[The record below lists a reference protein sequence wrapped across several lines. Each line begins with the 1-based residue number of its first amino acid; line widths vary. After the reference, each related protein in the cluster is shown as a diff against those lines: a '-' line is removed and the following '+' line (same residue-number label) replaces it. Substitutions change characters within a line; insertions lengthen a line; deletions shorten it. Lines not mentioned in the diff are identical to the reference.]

1 MLNVSDA
8 TKSAYINGS
17 LVTLTI
23 NVPGASVIFTDD
35 DIVKESAN
43 LIEGIEN
50 GKNLSFKGCIATQ
63 FKFQVADIIRDLRGE
78 YIEVTIR
85 AGTTEEIPYFKGYIQ
100 TQDNQTH
107 EDVLTT
113 FTAYDVLATKGGINC
128 QSFLESLTYPINV
141 KNFRNAL
148 FTFLSIGQASA
159 SLINDNL
166 QITSNI
172 LNYYENPKAVDLM
185 RHICELNAVYGQI
198 GRDGLFYYRELK
210 PISEGTYPGDDTYP
224 GSDTYPADENAGI
237 TIDEPMFSA
246 LEYEP
251 YEVEKIT
258 KVAIYDSAGI
268 DQGQAGSGTNV
279 WSISDNP
286 LAFSVNMRQA
296 AANLLSKVDGLAYS
310 AVIKLDCVGMPWVE
324 CGDTYMS
331 YTRRHTVRTYVLNRT
346 LKGIQALFD
355 AYSSDS
361 DRVMPPYKQ
370 TAISSINANRKTV
383 LEIQADIVQ
392 IRELKAD
399 KATVDQL
406 SARVATVE
414 QLDAQKA
421 TIAELNAVNANLT
434 SLIAQRATI
443 AQLNATNA
451 TVNSLNAQVA
461 NLNTVVAQ
469 KIDAETVRANYME
482 VANWTTAGKIKAD
495 KIDANVF
502 SGRNVDCKGI
512 TCATCETD
520 YVDTSSAKIYSLTVP
535 DSATIKGHSVSWKSR
550 TVVTGVDFSAK
561 RATSATIYYLG
572 Y

>member
-17 LVTLTI
+17 LKTLTI
-23 NVPGASVIFTDD
+23 NVPGASVVFTND
-35 DIVKESAN
+35 DIVSESAN

-50 GKNLSFKGCIATQ
+50 GKNLTFKGCIATQ
-63 FKFQVADIIRDLRGE
+63 FKFQVADIVRDLRGE

-85 AGTTEEIPYFKGYIQ
+85 AGTTEEIPYFKGYID

-210 PISEGTYPGDDTYP
+210 PISEGTYPGEDTYP

-331 YTRRHTVRTYVLNRT
+331 YTRRHAVRTYVLNRT

-361 DRVMPPYKQ
+361 DRLMPPYKQ

-392 IRELKAD
+392 MNELIAK
-399 KATVDQL
+399 KATIEQLNATNARVDTLSAKEANFENVTAQNFTAVSGNINTL

-421 TIAELNAVNANLT
+421 TIA
-434 SLIAQRATI
+434 
-443 AQLNATNA
+443 QLNATNA
-451 TVNSLNAQVA
+451 NVSSLNAQVA
-461 NLNTVVAQ
+461 NLNTVVAN
-469 KIDAETVRANYME
+469 KIDAQTVRANYME
-482 VANWTTAGKIKAD
+482 IANWTSAGVIKAD
-495 KIDANVF
+495 RLDANTIAAKVGMANRVQIVNYF
-502 SGRNVDCKGI
+502 GI
-512 TCATCETD
+512 AA
-520 YVDTSSAKIYSLTVP
+520 SASFTFKNYGVKWGTVNGTYCLVR
-535 DSATIKGHSVSWKSR
+535 DS
-550 TVVTGVDFSAK
+550 
-561 RATSATIYYLG
+561 
-572 Y
+572 

>member
-17 LVTLTI
+17 LMTLTI
-23 NVPGASVIFTDD
+23 NVPRASVVFTND
-35 DIVKESAN
+35 DIVSESAN

-50 GKNLSFKGCIATQ
+50 GKNLTFKGCIATQ

-85 AGTTEEIPYFKGYIQ
+85 AGTTEEIPYFKGYID

-148 FTFLSIGQASA
+148 FTFLNIGQASA

-224 GSDTYPADENAGI
+224 GSDTYPADENAGM

-331 YTRRHTVRTYVLNRT
+331 YTRRHAVRTYVLNRT

-361 DRVMPPYKQ
+361 DRLMPPYKQ

-399 KATVDQL
+399 KATVEQL
-406 SARVATVE
+406 SARE
-414 QLDAQKA
+414 AQFENVTA
-421 TIAELNAVNANLT
+421 QNFNAVNVNIQSLNANKA
-434 SLIAQRATI
+434 SIS
-443 AQLNATNA
+443 QLNATNA
-451 TVNSLNAQVA
+451 TVSQLNATVA

-469 KIDAETVRANYME
+469 KIDADVVRTNYME
-482 VANWTTAGKIKAD
+482 VANWTTSGKIKAN
-495 KIDANVF
+495 KIEANLVAAGGIRVSSLISENGLQAESVSGEAGIF
-502 SGRNVDCKGI
+502 SSLRATSI
-512 TCATCETD
+512 TTG
-520 YVDTSSAKIYSLTVP
+520 
-535 DSATIKGHSVSWKSR
+535 GHTASWKSKV
-550 TVVTGVDFSAK
+550 VVTGVDFSA
-561 RATSATIYYLG
+561 RRITTATINYLG

>member
-17 LVTLTI
+17 LMTLTI
-23 NVPGASVIFTDD
+23 NVPGASVVFTND

-50 GKNLSFKGCIATQ
+50 GKNLTFKGCIATQ
-63 FKFQVADIIRDLRGE
+63 FKFQVADIVRDLRGE

-85 AGTTEEIPYFKGYIQ
+85 AGTTEEIPYFKGYID

-331 YTRRHTVRTYVLNRT
+331 YTRRHAVRTYVLNRT

-361 DRVMPPYKQ
+361 DRLMPPYKQ

-399 KATVDQL
+399 KATVEQL
-406 SARVATVE
+406 SAREANFENVTAQNFNAVNGNINTLTARVATVE

-421 TIAELNAVNANLT
+421 TIAQLNATSASLQ

-443 AQLNATNA
+443 EQLNAVNA
-451 TVNSLNAQVA
+451 RFSNLTADYIRAGNVNGHPVSW
-461 NLNTVVAQ
+461 Q
-469 KIDAETVRANYME
+469 KISCIGSGSWGYLWQNTTTKE
-482 VANWTTAGKIKAD
+482 V
-495 KIDANVF
+495 VQ
-502 SGRNVDCKGI
+502 
-512 TCATCETD
+512 
-520 YVDTSSAKIYSLTVP
+520 
-535 DSATIKGHSVSWKSR
+535 SATHPQPTAIWKS
-550 TVVTGVDFSAK
+550 
-561 RATSATIYYLG
+561 LG
-572 Y
+572 GYINGINTKSFYTLAQDNA

>member
-1 MLNVSDA
+1 MLNVTEQ
-8 TKSAYINGS
+8 TKSAYLGDS
-17 LVTLTI
+17 THKVLTLTFPDV
-23 NVPGASVIFTDD
+23 NVTITND
-35 DIVKESAN
+35 DIVGESAE
-43 LIEGIEN
+43 LTEAIEN
-50 GKNLSFKGCIATQ
+50 ETNLTFKGCISSQ
-63 FKFQVADIIRDLRGE
+63 LKFQVANIVSDLRGQYVE
-78 YIEVTIR
+78 AKIQ
-85 AGTTEEIPYFKGYIQ
+85 AANTEEISLFKGYVD
-100 TQDNQTH
+100 TQDNQTY

-210 PISEGTYPGDDTYP
+210 PISEGTYPGEDTYP

-310 AVIKLDCVGMPWVE
+310 AVIKLDCVGMPWIE

-361 DRVMPPYKQ
+361 DRTMPPYKQ

-399 KATVDQL
+399 KATVEQL
-406 SARVATVE
+406 SAREAQFENVTAQNFTAVNGNINALTARVATVE

-421 TIAELNAVNANLT
+421 TIA
-434 SLIAQRATI
+434 
-443 AQLNATNA
+443 QLNATNA
-451 TVNSLNAQVA
+451 NVSSLNAQVA
-461 NLNTVVAQ
+461 NLNTVVAN
-469 KIDAETVRANYME
+469 KIDAQTVRANYME
-482 VANWTTAGKIKAD
+482 IANWTSAGVIKAD
-495 KIDANVF
+495 RLDANTIATKVGMANRVQIVNYF
-502 SGRNVDCKGI
+502 GI
-512 TCATCETD
+512 AA
-520 YVDTSSAKIYSLTVP
+520 SASFTFKNYGVKWGTVNGTYCLVR
-535 DSATIKGHSVSWKSR
+535 D
-550 TVVTGVDFSAK
+550 
-561 RATSATIYYLG
+561 
-572 Y
+572 

>member
-1 MLNVSDA
+1 MLNVSDT
-8 TKSAYINGS
+8 TKEAFES
-17 LVTLTI
+17 LLPKSI
-23 NVPGASVIFTDD
+23 IISFPGRNITFTNSDL
-35 DIVKESAN
+35 IGESTELVEA
-43 LIEGIEN
+43 IEN
-50 GKNLSFKGCIATQ
+50 ERHLTFKGCIASHI
-63 FKFQVADIIRDLRGE
+63 KFQVAEIVTDLRGE
-78 YIEVTIR
+78 YLEITIQ
-85 AGTTEEIPYFKGYIQ
+85 AGQTEAIPIFTGYVDS
-100 TQDNQTH
+100 QDNETH
-107 EDVLTT
+107 EDVITE
-113 FTAYDVLATKGGINC
+113 FTCYDALYTVGNVNM
-128 QSFLESLTYPINV
+128 QSWLESLSYPISV

-148 FTFLSIGQASA
+148 FTYIGIGHESKTLVNDSLTISEGILSYYDNPSA
-159 SLINDNL
+159 
-166 QITSNI
+166 
-172 LNYYENPKAVDLM
+172 VMLM
-185 RHICELNAVYGQI
+185 RHICEMNAVYGQI

-210 PISEGTYPGDDTYP
+210 PISEGTYPGDDTFP
-224 GSDTYPADENAGI
+224 GEDTFPADENAGM
-237 TIDEPMFSA
+237 TIDENLFSH

-268 DQGQAGSGTNV
+268 AQGQAGSGSNV

-296 AANLLSKVDGLAYS
+296 AANLLSKVDGLGYS
-310 AVIKLDCVGMPWVE
+310 VVIKLDCVGMPWVE

-331 YTRRHTVRTYVLNRT
+331 YTRRHAVRTYVLNRT
-346 LKGIQALFD
+346 LKGVQALFD
-355 AYSSDS
+355 AYSSDN
-361 DRVMPPYKQ
+361 DRTMPPYKQ

-399 KATVDQL
+399 KATVEQL
-406 SARVATVE
+406 SARE
-414 QLDAQKA
+414 AQFENVTA
-421 TIAELNAVNANLT
+421 QNFTAVNGNIQSLNANKA
-434 SLIAQRATI
+434 SI

-451 TVNSLNAQVA
+451 TVSQLNAQVA

-520 YVDTSSAKIYSLTVP
+520 YVDTSSAKIYNLTVP

-550 TVVTGVDFSAK
+550 VVVTGVDFSAK
-561 RATSATIYYLG
+561 RITTATINYLG

>member
-1 MLNVSDA
+1 MLNVSEA
-8 TKSAYINGS
+8 TKTAY
-17 LVTLTI
+17 LTDSTPKTATI
-23 NVPGASVIFTDD
+23 TVPGANVVITNVDL
-35 DIVKESAN
+35 KEDS
-43 LIEGIEN
+43 LTLTESIE
-50 GKNLSFKGCIATQ
+50 KDSSLTFKGCIASQ
-63 FKFQVADIIRDLRGE
+63 LKFQVADIIRDLRGE

-85 AGTTEEIPYFKGYIQ
+85 AGDTEEIPYFKGYID

-185 RHICELNAVYGQI
+185 RHICELNAVYGQV

-210 PISEGTYPGDDTYP
+210 PISEGTYPGEDTYP

-237 TIDEPMFSA
+237 TIDEPMFLK

-251 YEVEKIT
+251 YEVEKIS

-361 DRVMPPYKQ
+361 DRTMPPYKQ

-399 KATVDQL
+399 KATVEQL
-406 SARVATVE
+406 SARE
-414 QLDAQKA
+414 AQFENVTA
-421 TIAELNAVNANLT
+421 QNFNAVNVNIQSLNANKA
-434 SLIAQRATI
+434 SI

-451 TVNSLNAQVA
+451 TVSQLNATVA

-469 KIDAETVRANYME
+469 KIDADVVRANYME
-482 VANWTTAGKIKAD
+482 VANWTTSGKIKAS
-495 KIDANVF
+495 KIEANLVAAGGIRVSSLVSENSLQAESINGE
-502 SGRNVDCKGI
+502 SGGFGTLRANSI
-512 TCATCETD
+512 TTG
-520 YVDTSSAKIYSLTVP
+520 
-535 DSATIKGHSVSWKSR
+535 GHTASWKSK
-550 TVVTGVDFSAK
+550 TVVTGVDFSA
-561 RATSATIYYLG
+561 RRITTATINYLG

>member
-1 MLNVSDA
+1 MLNVSEA
-8 TKSAYINGS
+8 TKTAYLTDSTPKIATITVPRANVVITNVDLKEDS
-17 LVTLTI
+17 LTLTESI
-23 NVPGASVIFTDD
+23 E
-35 DIVKESAN
+35 KESS
-43 LIEGIEN
+43 LT
-50 GKNLSFKGCIATQ
+50 FKGCIASQ
-63 FKFQVADIIRDLRGE
+63 LKFQVADIIRDLRGE

-85 AGTTEEIPYFKGYIQ
+85 AGTTEEIPYFKGYID

-159 SLINDNL
+159 SLVNDNL
-166 QITSNI
+166 QITADI

-185 RHICELNAVYGQI
+185 RHVCELNAVYGQI

-210 PISEGTYPGDDTYP
+210 PISEGTYPGEDTYP

-361 DRVMPPYKQ
+361 DRTMPPYKQ

-399 KATVDQL
+399 KATVEQL
-406 SARVATVE
+406 SAKEANFENVTAQNFNAVNGNINTLTARVATVE

-421 TIAELNAVNANLT
+421 TIAELQAT
-434 SLIAQRATI
+434 SASLQTLISQRATI
-443 AQLNATNA
+443 EQLYAVDA
-451 TVNSLNAQVA
+451 KFNSLNA
-461 NLNTVVAQ
+461 NN
-469 KIDAETVRANYME
+469 I
-482 VANWTTAGKIKAD
+482 TAGTLSVSRMDVRTLASSS
-495 KIDANVF
+495 F
-502 SGRNVDCKGI
+502 SGLTVNTNRVYASHGI
-512 TCATCETD
+512 TIGQQHNPAND
-520 YVDTSSAKIYSLTVP
+520 LTVWA
-535 DSATIKGHSVSWKSR
+535 SHFVYNGHGISIKEITTVS
-550 TVVTGVDFSAK
+550 GVFHV
-561 RATSATIYYLG
+561 LG

>member
-1 MLNVSDA
+1 MLNITDV
-8 TKSAYINGS
+8 TKSAYLNVANAIAF
-17 LVTLTI
+17 TI
-23 NVPGASVIFTDD
+23 SIPNRSITFTND
-35 DIVKESAN
+35 DIVIDSAE
-43 LIEGIEN
+43 LTEAIEN
-50 GKNLSFKGCIATQ
+50 NRYLTFMGCIASM
-63 FKFQVADIIRDLRGE
+63 FKFKIANVVADLRGE
-78 YIEVTIR
+78 YVEVTVR
-85 AGTTEEIPYFKGYIQ
+85 ADNTEEIPYFKGYIDA
-100 TQDNQTH
+100 QDNLTH
-107 EDVLTT
+107 EDVLTA

-166 QITSNI
+166 QITSDI

-185 RHICELNAVYGQI
+185 RHVCELNAVFGQI

-224 GSDTYPADENAGI
+224 GSDTYPADENAGM

-268 DQGQAGSGTNV
+268 DQGQAGSGANV

-361 DRVMPPYKQ
+361 DRIMPPYKQ

-399 KATVDQL
+399 KATVEQL
-406 SARVATVE
+406 SAREARFENVTAQNFNAVNGNINTLTARVTTVE

-421 TIAELNAVNANLT
+421 TIAQLQAT
-434 SLIAQRATI
+434 SASLETLIAQRATI
-443 AQLNATNA
+443 EQLNAVNA
-451 TVNSLNAQVA
+451 RFNNLNANNITAGTLSVSRLDVNTLASSALSGLTVNVNRVYAAHGVSIGSPHNRGSDLTMWLNNGIV
-461 NLNTVVAQ
+461 LNGYGLGLVDITTV
-469 KIDAETVRANYME
+469 
-482 VANWTTAGKIKAD
+482 
-495 KIDANVF
+495 
-502 SGRNVDCKGI
+502 SGRFKVLG
-512 TCATCETD
+512 
-520 YVDTSSAKIYSLTVP
+520 
-535 DSATIKGHSVSWKSR
+535 
-550 TVVTGVDFSAK
+550 
-561 RATSATIYYLG
+561 RAV
-572 Y
+572 

>member
-17 LVTLTI
+17 LKTLTI
-23 NVPGASVIFTDD
+23 NVPGASVVFTND
-35 DIVKESAN
+35 DIVSESAN

-50 GKNLSFKGCIATQ
+50 GKNLTFKGCIATQ
-63 FKFQVADIIRDLRGE
+63 FKFQVADIVRDLRGE

-85 AGTTEEIPYFKGYIQ
+85 AGTTEEIPYFKGYIK

-210 PISEGTYPGDDTYP
+210 PISEGTYPGEDTYP
-224 GSDTYPADENAGI
+224 GSDTYPADENAGM

-251 YEVEKIT
+251 YEVEKIS

-361 DRVMPPYKQ
+361 DRIMPPYKQ

-399 KATVDQL
+399 KATVEQL
-406 SARVATVE
+406 SARE
-414 QLDAQKA
+414 AQFENVTA
-421 TIAELNAVNANLT
+421 QNFNAVNVNIQSLNANKA
-434 SLIAQRATI
+434 SI

-451 TVNSLNAQVA
+451 TVSQLNATVA

-469 KIDAETVRANYME
+469 KIDADVVRANYME
-482 VANWTTAGKIKAD
+482 VANWTTSGKIKAN
-495 KIDANVF
+495 KIEANLVAAGGIRVSSLISENGLQAESVSGEAGFF
-502 SGRNVDCKGI
+502 SSLRANSI
-512 TCATCETD
+512 TTG
-520 YVDTSSAKIYSLTVP
+520 
-535 DSATIKGHSVSWKSR
+535 GHTASWKSK
-550 TVVTGVDFSAK
+550 TVVTGVDFSA
-561 RATSATIYYLG
+561 RRVTTATINYLG